1 MWIDKQQRN
10 WKLYA
15 PAATELPKVSLPYT
29 PKLPAAL
36 PYPAPALASSIHEL
50 LHAGQYPQLEK
61 LLAAA
66 TSAGRRHAQDE
77 EAFFHLLVR
86 DGDTLF
92 ADGAA
97 SYRCLRAWRDAF
109 PQSAQACLLEAAY
122 WQFCYHHL
130 TVTPDQGSPQAQL
143 SSRQAAASV
152 AHFCSDLLLV
162 AVLAALE
169 RDPGLW
175 TAPALALFHIG
186 EYHPA
191 EPYCDLWLAELLA
204 GRTGEAQRSSPYN
217 DQLADD
223 AAERAGVAR
232 LLAQIGLP
240 ADAELTFPRQR
251 PAELPAIEIASSV
264 YDDVADDAHQQR
276 AAPVV
281 TAPKPQGLWQKLR
294 QSLGAKSPG
303 VLQVHLDG
311 SNNWQLDYWLHVAQ
325 SVHPQIFCVL
335 PARAWH
341 LDDAALQSWLDSREL
356 AGLTPEQRHI
366 VAYPLACRWLDANTG
381 ISYDPDAQADSDT
394 VFERLNQELDKP
406 LRPGQRQ
413 FLLLQVID
421 EMSSDNPDQRDFAE
435 TLISTGPIR
444 LGLSATRIAMAQRWL
459 YQFALAHDCDWLP
472 ASLELAVRERANTT
486 AMLLYAWLAQ
496 TGRGGFCADAVVAE
510 HWYAEVAR
518 LAPHTDDWDWIAH
531 ILADE
536 DADTFCRIGAGLGN
550 PQCASFLASRVL
562 AGRASGS
569 REDVIRWLESDRV
582 GNARELLQCYSEAFA
597 CKDDAAQRTTLLASV
612 AELVRVLI
620 ENADLVD
627 RRGRTLRRLL
637 PLLPWLDDETLLE
650 EMLGELEAESE
661 DCAPAM
667 LAIATIRGNVRSG
680 PQHDYRDGVR
690 WLLAA
695 EACDAAL
702 CDTPEY
708 SAVLAAVFECDADAR
723 ARLASTRAEISPEE
737 LPFA

>member
-15 PAATELPKVSLPYT
+15 PAATELPKVCLPYT

-50 LHAGQYPQLEK
+50 LHAGQYPQIEK

-97 SYRCLRAWRDAF
+97 SYQRLRAWRDAF

-122 WQFCYHHL
+122 WQFCYHRL

-143 SSRQAAASV
+143 ASRQAAASV
-152 AHFCSDLLLV
+152 ANFCSDLLLV

-169 RDPGLW
+169 RDERLW

-186 EYHPA
+186 EYHHA
-191 EPYCDLWLAELLA
+191 EPYFDLWLAELLA
-204 GRTGEAQRSSPYN
+204 GRAAEQQNSSPYN
-217 DQLADD
+217 YRVDEDE
-223 AAERAGVAR
+223 AERAGVAR

-240 ADAELTFPRQR
+240 ADAELAFPRLR
-251 PAELPAIEIASSV
+251 PAALPAVEIASSV

-276 AAPVV
+276 AAPV
-281 TAPKPQGLWQKLR
+281 TAPEPQGLWQKLR
-294 QSLGAKSPG
+294 QSLGAKSPS

-311 SNNWQLDYWLHVAQ
+311 SNQWLLDYWLRVAQ
-325 SVHPQIFCVL
+325 SMHPRIFCVL
-335 PARAWH
+335 PVRAWH
-341 LDDAALQSWLDSREL
+341 LNDAALQSWLDSREL
-356 AGLTPEQRHI
+356 AWLTPERRNV
-366 VAYPLACRWLDANTG
+366 VAYPLGCRFIYDNTG
-381 ISYDPDAQADSDT
+381 ISYDPESQVDAET
-394 VFERLNQELDKP
+394 LFERLNHELGKP
-406 LRPGQRQ
+406 LRSGQRQ

-421 EMSSDNPDQRDFAE
+421 EMCPNDADSPFAE
-435 TLISTGPIR
+435 ELLSTGPIR
-444 LGLSATRIAMAQRWL
+444 HGLSDSWIAGAQRWL
-459 YQFALAHDCDWLP
+459 YQFALAHECDWLP

-518 LAPHTDDWDWIAH
+518 LAPHTNDWVGIANC
-531 ILADE
+531 LADE

-550 PQCASFLASRVL
+550 PHCASFLARSVL
-562 AGRASGS
+562 EGRSSGS
-569 REDVIRWLESDRV
+569 REQVIRWLECDRA
-582 GNARELLQCYSEAFA
+582 GNARELLPCYSEAFA
-597 CKDDAAQRTTLLASV
+597 STDDASQRATLLASV

-627 RRGRTLRRLL
+627 RRGKTLRHLL

-667 LAIATIRGNVRSG
+667 LAIATIRGNARSG
-680 PQHDYRDGVR
+680 SLHDYRAGVR

-695 EACDAAL
+695 EACDEEL
-702 CDTPEY
+702 CNTPEY
-708 SAVLAAVFECDADAR
+708 ATVLAAVFECDADAR